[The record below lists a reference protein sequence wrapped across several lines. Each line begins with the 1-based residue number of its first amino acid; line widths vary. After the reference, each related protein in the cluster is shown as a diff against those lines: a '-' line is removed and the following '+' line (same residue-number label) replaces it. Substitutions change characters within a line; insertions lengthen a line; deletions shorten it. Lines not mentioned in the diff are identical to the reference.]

1 MITYDI
7 FDDMY
12 ELRNMVDRF
21 FDDIPA
27 QTRRRDYPY
36 VSIYEGN
43 DEITVKALAPGIK
56 PEDFNVQ
63 LIDSSL
69 IIQGEKKDDYS
80 NQPYI
85 RKERLFGKFNKS
97 VKLPYRVDPDR
108 VSAEMKNGILT
119 VKVLRSEE
127 TKPKRIEIK

>member
-7 FDDMY
+7 FDDVF

-21 FDDIPA
+21 FDEVPS
-27 QTRRRDYPY
+27 RNRKRDFPY

-43 DEITVKALAPGIK
+43 DELTIKAFAPGLK
-56 PEDFNVQ
+56 TEDVNVQ
-63 LIDSSL
+63 LVDSSL
-69 IIQGEKKDDYS
+69 IIQGEKKDDYA

-97 VKLPYRVDPDR
+97 IKLPYRVDPNR
-108 VSAEMKNGILT
+108 VSAEMKNGIL
-119 VKVLRSEE
+119 VINLVRSED
-127 TKPKRIEIK
+127 TKPKRIEIN

>member
-7 FDDMY
+7 F

-21 FDDIPA
+21 FDEVPS
-27 QTRRRDYPY
+27 RSRKRDFPY

-43 DEITVKALAPGIK
+43 DELTIKAFAPGLK
-56 PEDFNVQ
+56 TEDVNVQ
-63 LIDSSL
+63 LVDSSL
-69 IIQGEKKDDYS
+69 IIQGEKKDDYA

-97 VKLPYRVDPDR
+97 VKLPYRVDPNR
-108 VSAEMKNGILT
+108 VSAEMKNGILIINL
-119 VKVLRSEE
+119 VRSED